1 MNRIKNSPPILSNS
15 VLKSNRV
22 LNKSLLLIVKLR
34 FSSPKHNHSAL
45 HLRSFTF
52 YVHLPSHTQGH
63 TFPSLSSV
71 TQTMCTCMF
80 FILRVAPDLW
90 LAFHLQTSNLWPTF
104 CFEDIRSIICLICS
118 LHLSTVDLLSRWQ
131 LTVYWTPV
139 IAASDP
145 IKYCCVQNRRDL
157 ISMCWE
163 NVGLD
168 GQTRRQQE

>member
-22 LNKSLLLIVKLR
+22 LNKSLLSIFIYPPTLR
-34 FSSPKHNHSAL
+34 AI
-45 HLRSFTF
+45 
-52 YVHLPSHTQGH
+52 
-63 TFPSLSSV
+63 PSLHCLQLP
-71 TQTMCTCMF
+71 QTMCTCMF
-80 FILRVAPDLW
+80 LILRVAPDLW
-90 LAFHLQTSNLWPTF
+90 LAFQLQTSNLWPTF
-104 CFEDIRSIICLICS
+104 CFEDIRSIISLICS
-118 LHLSTVDLLSRWQ
+118 LHLSIVDLLSLWQ

-163 NVGLD
+163 NVGLE
-168 GQTRRQQE
+168 GQTQQQQE